1 MTNSIASGEA
11 GEETEK
17 ADEYKGWAVLGKLV
31 SRKLIVVTLA
41 IVGNVSLVLGLALI
55 DTKLLTEAKEVI
67 LLVVVAITG
76 LGGYQVTK
84 QAEIDRTSEETKQ
97 VTKQAEIDRTAKNA
111 PDPDAPDPDAPD
123 PNTP

>member
-111 PDPDAPDPDAPD
+111 PDPDAPDP
-123 PNTP
+123 NTP